1 MSEHVDARFL
11 RDMVRELASEEPK
24 HVDWDHAEERLFA
37 RLDEI
42 EASGGHTDAGIAAGN
57 LGSQM
62 TAEASSDSGL
72 DEAALGERISEIAR
86 GAIDFDDAMSGRA
99 TSRRATS
106 GGATSGGATSGGAT
120 SGGATSGDLDRRDLD
135 RRDQAKRRRAITH
148 VPAIAGRWSDV
159 HFDLLSQNA
168 NDVADAASSSDGAA
182 DTRAYAECDDA
193 SARGLAKRALR
204 RWSMV
209 AAVAAV
215 AACVAF
221 VLGGLVSGERSSRSH
236 SGDWQADRSDVPE
249 ITAER
254 WVDPADVPM
263 VPGMSG
269 THDLSALRAG
279 DMVEAS
285 AGAVSFAQADKVSWT
300 LSPGSRVFVRSGIES
315 ARHVLILESGSIR
328 AQVLAPAVGVID
340 PFVVEAGETRVAV
353 SGTIF
358 SVTRSTKGIVV
369 DVEHGFVV
377 VGPRDELGVGS
388 GRLLHE
394 AERGSFSLD
403 GGRSFKSLLPERTAA
418 VSPDLGLNGL
428 GARPSN
434 ATARV
439 DGAAAELSTDGSAPA
454 TPQGR
459 DDRRKEPTPAAN
471 DNGPLAP
478 APSDPAMSEA
488 SIRVSLDRC
497 FARVEAQKRQSSKD
511 DSVSVTMRSTL
522 RLRVAEDGAINGA
535 SFSPPLRS
543 DLQGCAVSLLSAHV
557 DRGARTVE
565 IPVEIRH

>member
-11 RDMVRELASEEPK
+11 RDMVRELASAEPK
-24 HVDWDHAEERLFA
+24 PIDWDSAEDRLFA

-42 EASGGHTDAGIAAGN
+42 EANGGHASEAGLAAADFAA
-57 LGSQM
+57 SQM
-62 TAEASSDSGL
+62 IDEASSDSGL
-72 DEAALGERISEIAR
+72 DEAALGERISEISL
-86 GAIDFDDAMSGRA
+86 GAVDFSDAPSGSGQDEADRA
-99 TSRRATS
+99 SLPYVAAMLTPSTQSSRPS
-106 GGATSGGATSGGAT
+106 QSS
-120 SGGATSGDLDRRDLD
+120 DLREEP
-135 RRDQAKRRRAITH
+135 RRRVITH

-159 HFDLLSQNA
+159 HFDSLSQNA
-168 NDVADAASSSDGAA
+168 NDADAAVLPVLDA
-182 DTRAYAECDDA
+182 DTSAQTGSGDA
-193 SARGLAKRALR
+193 SARGLAKRVLR

-221 VLGGLVSGERSSRSH
+221 VLGGLVSGERSSKAH
-236 SGDWQADRSDVPE
+236 SAQANASDVPE

-254 WVDPADVPM
+254 WVDPSDVPM

-418 VSPDLGLNGL
+418 VSPDVGSNGL
-428 GARPSN
+428 GARPSS
-434 ATARV
+434 ASAPV
-439 DGAAAELSTDGSAPA
+439 DGAASELLTDGSTTAPA

-459 DDRRKEPTPAAN
+459 DDRRKESAQVVN

-478 APSDPAMSEA
+478 APSDPVMSEA
-488 SIRVSLDRC
+488 SIRSSLDRC
-497 FARVEAQKRQSSKD
+497 FARVEAQKREASKD

-535 SFSPPLRS
+535 SFSPPLRP